1 MGVLDDMGR
10 IWDASQQMPK
20 QSFAD
25 KMKIAAEGAEASAA
39 MQKAAAA
46 GGPTG
51 MNGVGYNP
59 FENMAAMNAGVKGS
73 ATVVSLADTGTK
85 LAGASVYDVTM
96 DVVADGQP
104 GFRTVHRQVIAA
116 AALGNWQA
124 GKVLPVRFD
133 PNDATHQVTIG

>member
-10 IWDASQQMPK
+10 AWDASQQMPK
-20 QSFAD
+20 KSWTEKIHDMAD
-25 KMKIAAEGAEASAA
+25 GAEAAVA

-46 GGPTG
+46 GAPAGV
-51 MNGVGYNP
+51 NGVSYDP
-59 FENMAAMNAGVKGS
+59 FANMAAMNAGVHGS
-73 ATVVSLADTGTK
+73 ATVVAIADTGTK
-85 LAGASVYDVTM
+85 LADTPVYDVTM

-133 PNDATHQVTIG
+133 PNDAGHQITIG

>member
-10 IWDASQQMPK
+10 LWDASRDMPK

-25 KMKIAAEGAEASAA
+25 KMKLAADGAEASAA
-39 MQKAAAA
+39 MQKAAAT

-51 MNGVGYNP
+51 MNGVSYNP

-73 ATVVSLADTGTK
+73 ATVVSMVDTGTRI
-85 LAGASVYDVTM
+85 ADTPVYDVTM

-104 GFRTVHRQVIAA
+104 GFRAVHRQVIAA

-124 GKVLPVRFD
+124 GKVLPVHFD
-133 PNDATHQVTIG
+133 PNDATHQLTIG

>member
-10 IWDASQQMPK
+10 VWDASREMPK

-51 MNGVGYNP
+51 MNGVSYNP

-73 ATVVSLADTGTK
+73 ATVVSMVDTGTK
-85 LAGASVYDVTM
+85 LADTPVYDVTM

-104 GFRTVHRQVIAA
+104 GFRAVHRQVIAA

-124 GKVLPVRFD
+124 GKVLPVHFD
-133 PNDATHQVTIG
+133 PNDATHQLTIG

>member
-10 IWDASQQMPK
+10 LWDASQQMPK

-25 KMKIAAEGAEASAA
+25 KMKMAADGAEASAA

-51 MNGVGYNP
+51 MNGVSYNP

-73 ATVVSLADTGTK
+73 ATVVSIADTGTK
-85 LAGASVYDVTM
+85 TADTAVYDVTM

-104 GFRTVHRQVIAA
+104 GFRTVHRQVISAG
-116 AALGNWQA
+116 ALGNWQP

-133 PNDATHQVTIG
+133 PNDASHQVTIG

>member
-51 MNGVGYNP
+51 MNGVGFNP

-116 AALGNWQA
+116 AALGNWQT

>member
-10 IWDASQQMPK
+10 LWDASQQMPT

-25 KMKIAAEGAEASAA
+25 KMKLAADGAEASAA

-51 MNGVGYNP
+51 LNGVSYNP
-59 FENMAAMNAGVKGS
+59 FENMAGMNAGVKGS
-73 ATVVSLADTGTK
+73 ATVVSIADTGTTT
-85 LAGASVYDVTM
+85 ADTPVYDITM
-96 DVVADGQP
+96 DVVADGQT
-104 GFRTVHRQVIAA
+104 GFRAVHRQVISAG
-116 AALGNWQA
+116 ALGNWQP

-133 PNDATHQVTIG
+133 PNDASHQVTIG

>member
-51 MNGVGYNP
+51 MNGVGFNP

>member
-10 IWDASQQMPK
+10 LWDASQQMPK

-25 KMKIAAEGAEASAA
+25 KMKLAADGAEASAA

-46 GGPTG
+46 GAPTG
-51 MNGVGYNP
+51 ANGVSFNP
-59 FENMAAMNAGVKGS
+59 FENMAAMNAGVRGS

-85 LAGASVYDVTM
+85 LADTPVYDVTM
-96 DVVADGQP
+96 DVVADGHP

-133 PNDATHQVTIG
+133 PDDATHQVTIG

>member
-10 IWDASQQMPK
+10 LWDASREMPK

-25 KMKIAAEGAEASAA
+25 KMKLAADGAEASAA

-51 MNGVGYNP
+51 MNGVSYNP
-59 FENMAAMNAGVKGS
+59 FENMAAMSAGVKGS
-73 ATVVSLADTGTK
+73 ATVVSMVDTGTK
-85 LAGASVYDVTM
+85 IADTPVYDVTM

-104 GFRTVHRQVIAA
+104 GFRAVHRQVIAA

>member
-10 IWDASQQMPK
+10 MWDASQQMPK
-20 QSFAD
+20 KSFSE
-25 KMKIAAEGAEASAA
+25 KMKDAADGAEAAVA

-46 GGPTG
+46 GAPTG
-51 MNGVGYNP
+51 MNGASFNP
-59 FENMAAMNAGVKGS
+59 FENMAAMNAGVRGS
-73 ATVVSLADTGTK
+73 ATVVSIVDTGTK
-85 LAGASVYDVTM
+85 LADTPVYDVTM
-96 DVVADGQP
+96 DVIADGQP

-133 PNDATHQVTIG
+133 PNDVSHQVTIG

>member
-10 IWDASQQMPK
+10 LWDASQQMPK

-25 KMKIAAEGAEASAA
+25 KMKLAADGAEASAA
-39 MQKAAAA
+39 MQKAAAE

-73 ATVVSLADTGTK
+73 ATVVSMVDTGTK
-85 LAGASVYDVTM
+85 LADTPVYDVTM

-104 GFRTVHRQVIAA
+104 GFRAVHRQVIAA

-124 GKVLPVRFD
+124 GKVLPVHFD
-133 PNDATHQVTIG
+133 PNDATHQLTIG

>member
-1 MGVLDDMGR
+1 
-10 IWDASQQMPK
+10 
-20 QSFAD
+20 
-25 KMKIAAEGAEASAA
+25 
-39 MQKAAAA
+39 
-46 GGPTG
+46 
-51 MNGVGYNP
+51 MNGVSYNP

-73 ATVVSLADTGTK
+73 ATVVSLVDTGTK
-85 LAGASVYDVTM
+85 LADTPVYDVTM

-133 PNDATHQVTIG
+133 PNDASHQVTIG

>member
-10 IWDASQQMPK
+10 MWDASQQMPK
-20 QSFAD
+20 KSFSE
-25 KMKIAAEGAEASAA
+25 KMKDAADGAEAAVA
-39 MQKAAAA
+39 MQQAAAA
-46 GGPTG
+46 GAPTG
-51 MNGVGYNP
+51 VNGAGFDP
-59 FENMAAMNAGVKGS
+59 FANMAAMNAGVRGS
-73 ATVVSLADTGTK
+73 GTVVSIADTGTK
-85 LAGASVYDVTM
+85 LADTPVYDVTM

-133 PNDATHQVTIG
+133 PNDASHQVTIG

>member
-51 MNGVGYNP
+51 MNGVGFNP

-85 LAGASVYDVTM
+85 LGGASVYDVTM

-116 AALGNWQA
+116 AALGNWQT